1 MDYENTLNM
10 KGSENMSIK
19 EKLQFF
25 SDNGMSV
32 SFIARQIGVNPSTLN
47 KWLRDE
53 KGITHKNENLIYEAL
68 QEITNNFIRVL
79 EE

>member
-25 SDNGMSV
+25 VNCGMQV
-32 SFIARQIGVNPSTLN
+32 SSIAKRMEVDPSTLT
-47 KWLRDE
+47 KWLNGQ
-53 KGITHKNENLIYEAL
+53 KGITHKNEDKLNLTLKEIADELSAL
-68 QEITNNFIRVL
+68 FEV
-79 EE
+79 